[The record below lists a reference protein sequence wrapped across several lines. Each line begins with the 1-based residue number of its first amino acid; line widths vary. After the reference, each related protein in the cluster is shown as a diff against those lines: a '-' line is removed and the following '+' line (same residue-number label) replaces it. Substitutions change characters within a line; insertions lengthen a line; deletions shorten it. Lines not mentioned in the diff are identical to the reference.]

1 MRAIAIAVFGLPLI
15 APTATAVDY
24 LCTFEKTFSC
34 DSKSGCHA
42 GTHIPDPIH
51 VRVENQQIS
60 KRFCPKQKCDGD
72 LVVGDGRVSPVGFIE
87 FRDPGT
93 IYTIDTTLEFSQV
106 TLLPAYAELAFGT
119 CKTLEE

>member
-15 APTATAVDY
+15 APVATAVDY
-24 LCTFEKTFSC
+24 LCAFEKTFSY
-34 DSKSGCHA
+34 DSKSGCHT

-72 LVVGDGRVSPVGFIE
+72 LVVGDGHVSPVGLIE

-93 IYTIDTTLEFSQV
+93 IYTIDTSLEFSQA
-106 TLLPAYAELAFGT
+106 TLLPVYAELAFGA
-119 CKTLEE
+119 CPTLEE